1 MMKRNILITVLITF
15 SCITHV
21 MAGQISVINPAA
33 GSSIAGVS
41 VSMPAPS
48 TIAPSMNN
56 IGILPRFKGN
66 QSTQKPSVVI
76 KSGRA
81 LLFQSLK
88 DINTS
93 RFSIEQKKHLISLI
107 TKNLNSKNLDQGTRD
122 FLVLELQKLS
132 LTSN

>member
-48 TIAPSMNN
+48 TVAPSMNN
-56 IGILPRFKGN
+56 IGILPRFKGD
-66 QSTQKPSVVI
+66 QRTQKPSVVI

-93 RFSIEQKKHLISLI
+93 RFSVEQKNHLISLI
-107 TKNLNSKNLDQGTRD
+107 TKNLNSTKLDQSTKE